1 MSGMKS
7 SLLICLTSMSDPGL
21 SPAVKAASVVVC
33 DMSAVIH
40 MVKPNRAQMF
50 GEYKHMHLLP
60 FLESQMTNNTTR
72 LDAVWDTYQDASLK
86 LQAHARRGEALG
98 RRTRVSAKIPIPK
111 GLNGRSS

>member
-72 LDAVWDTYQDASLK
+72 LDAVCDTYQDESLK
-86 LQAHARRGEALG
+86 LQARARRGEALG
-98 RRTRVSAKIPIPK
+98 RRTGVQPRYLYQR
-111 GLNGRSS
+111 G